1 MIEVMSAPVVPVS
14 LGSPTVV
21 VRELRGLRT
30 LLADFPAALHLPR
43 HAHEHATMAVVLSG
57 RFRKQLATGIQ
68 EACPGSLI
76 SEPPGE
82 RHSNWFGPRG
92 ARVVLL
98 QPLQPQDDEVPSHTL
113 FARPRAAVDPWAA
126 ALGRRIAEELTSPDD
141 LSAIA
146 LHGLTLELLVRAAR
160 GRSPPSG
167 GRPPP
172 WLARIEEL
180 LRVHFV
186 HPPSME
192 HLAHE
197 AGVHPVHVARVF
209 RRHHGCTA
217 ASHVRRLRVAWAQEQ
232 LLRPGASLAA
242 VALAAGFS
250 DQSQFSRAFRQVV
263 GVSPARWRREQ
274 V

>member
-1 MIEVMSAPVVPVS
+1 
-14 LGSPTVV
+14 
-21 VRELRGLRT
+21 
-30 LLADFPAALHLPR
+30 
-43 HAHEHATMAVVLSG
+43 
-57 RFRKQLATGIQ
+57 
-68 EACPGSLI
+68 
-76 SEPPGE
+76 
-82 RHSNWFGPRG
+82 
-92 ARVVLL
+92 
-98 QPLQPQDDEVPSHTL
+98 
-113 FARPRAAVDPWAA
+113 
-126 ALGRRIAEELTSPDD
+126 
-141 LSAIA
+141 
-146 LHGLTLELLVRAAR
+146 
-160 GRSPPSG
+160 
-167 GRPPP
+167 
-172 WLARIEEL
+172 
-180 LRVHFV
+180 
-186 HPPSME
+186 ME